1 MWINTFVLIFFYG
14 IIVIGVS
21 MDKKYTE
28 EDIKKALEQAD
39 ANIGLEEVR
48 IPSLEKDKTKV
59 LRKDF
64 NNERNRRSN

>member
-1 MWINTFVLIFFYG
+1 MWINAFVLILFHD
-14 IIVIGVS
+14 IIVIGVN
-21 MDKKYTE
+21 MDKKYKE
-28 EDIKKALEQAD
+28 EDIRKALEQAD
-39 ANIGLEEVR
+39 ANMDFEEVI